1 MYYQKR
7 KVGNKW
13 KPEPIKSYDLVATL
27 TSNHGKTLTCPFLS
41 GTEWT
46 SQRRQTFLDEELVE
60 GEFGNNFEIEIWK

>member
-1 MYYQKR
+1 M
-7 KVGNKW
+7 
-13 KPEPIKSYDLVATL
+13 KSYDLVATL
-27 TSNHGKTLTCPFLS
+27 ATNHEKTLTCPFMA